1 MANIF
6 SGSEIVQIGIQIEK
20 NGRDFYNTLEEQS
33 TNKKGK
39 EIFRYLAR
47 EEEKHIKVFEQILS
61 SAENYEPAEAY
72 PGEYS
77 SYMKTLASE
86 CVFTQ
91 AGKGDELAKKV
102 KSEKEAVEKGIGFEK
117 DSIIFYEGIKKV
129 VLGYSI
135 GLVDQLIVQEQLH
148 LKKLTELRSVI

>member
-20 NGRDFYNTLEEQS
+20 NGRDFYNVLEKQS
-33 TNKKGK
+33 TNKKSK
-39 EIFRYLAR
+39 EIFRYLAG

-117 DSIIFYEGIKKV
+117 DSIIFYEGIKTV
-129 VLGYSI
+129 VPAYDHKII
-135 GLVDQLIVQEQLH
+135 GKLISEEQSH
-148 LKKLTELRSVI
+148 LTKLYDLKNKI

>member
-6 SGSEIVQIGIQIEK
+6 SGSEIVGIGIQIEK
-20 NGRDFYNTLEEQS
+20 NGRDFYNALDKQS
-33 TNKKGK
+33 TNKKSK
-39 EIFRYLAR
+39 EVFRYLAG

-77 SYMKTLASE
+77 DYMKSLASE

-91 AGKGDELAKKV
+91 ADKGNELAKKI

-117 DSIIFYEGIKKV
+117 ESIIFYEGIKKV
-129 VLGYSI
+129 VLNYSN
-135 GLVDQLIVQEQLH
+135 GLVEQLIAQEQLH
-148 LKKLTELRSVI
+148 LKELLKLRSVI